1 MLCTCMCYV
10 YGHVMHGEFSIKC
23 FLLLF
28 FSPPCLSC
36 PFTSPTCVLLVPSSL
51 QPSHILTEFYGIEL
65 WMLRKAIE
73 ALGREGKAELIPG
86 DNPDGSDAGVKFFS

>member
-1 MLCTCMCYV
+1 MCYI
-10 YGHVMHGEFSIKC
+10 YGHMMHGEFSL
-23 FLLLF
+23 FLFPSSLPLLPLH
-28 FSPPCLSC
+28 FSQLC
-36 PFTSPTCVLLVPSSL
+36 TTCTSSL
-51 QPSHILTEFYGIEL
+51 QPLTFLTEFYGIEL